1 MKMNKKG
8 EFSITAL
15 IMGVITLITFVA
27 LLPVI
32 SWAIQTAIPV
42 LDPMERFVIA
52 LIPIIILLMIIV
64 GIVNYG
70 RPDYQ
75 NVG

>member
-1 MKMNKKG
+1 MKTNKKG
-8 EFSITAL
+8 AFSITAL

-32 SWAIQTAIPV
+32 SWAISSALPS
-42 LDPMERFVIA
+42 LDPMEQFVIS

-70 RPDYQ
+70 KPEYEYT
-75 NVG
+75 G